1 MANNTNLSYP
11 SAFCQ
16 QFLDRNGNP
25 LSGGKLY
32 TYKAGTSNERIAT
45 YKTIGGTIA
54 ENTNTNPI
62 ILDSAGVARLVI
74 EKGKAYKF
82 VLYDR
87 NNNFL
92 YEWDNVD
99 SGGGQSVYN
108 IEGTDGE
115 ITATPSTDLQ
125 GNLVFKIGIAE
136 PFKQTINGLRDDVDE
151 LENRVDDIS
160 EGLEE
165 AQNDIEGLENSV
177 ESLEETLSEKKD
189 KQEPYSLD
197 VPSNKIVKRISQD
210 ANGNVDVELQDIPE
224 QAGDDVEIESSEGNI
239 SVEKSTPAGKQKF
252 NVNVKDYSL
261 DPSKF
266 KVGDFK
272 FFNVDDVTLQAI
284 VQGSIVTLAMKSKY
298 VQVVEDDWS
307 FNEVNDLVNN
317 GILPLLNYLGNLYYF
332 SGSGIENSVNV
343 LYFHNSQ
350 NDSFAKFVENDG
362 LYVGGFET
370 EPLKLI
376 GRKTKVVNG
385 AKDDFIRLETMNN
398 STSANFIYLNTLT
411 SEDQDSVIDHLENDD
426 YDYAVVEITFL
437 CRWADGTNIAADDTS
452 AQGYTL
458 TPYTA
463 DIPFL
468 LLLTDYNGYVKG
480 QMQPMFTMKGNSTE
494 YSSVVNATIKFLKS
508 DNVNQIMFFPNAS
521 FNVANSTYGIVPL
534 ITRIAVSEVNHRKKS
549 FVKVSS

>member
-45 YKTIGGTIA
+45 YKTIGGTFA

-74 EKGKAYKF
+74 EKDKAYKF

-87 NNNFL
+87 KNNFL

-136 PFKQTINGLRDDVDE
+136 PFKQTINGLREDVDE

-160 EGLEE
+160 EGLED

-177 ESLEETLSEKKD
+177 ESLEESLSEKKD

-224 QAGDDVEIESSEGNI
+224 QAGVDVEIESSEGNI
-239 SVEKSTPAGKQKF
+239 SVEKSTPVGKQKF

-284 VQGSIVTLAMKSKY
+284 VEGSIVTLAMKSKY
-298 VQVVEDDWS
+298 VQFVDEDWTYDD
-307 FNEVNDLVNN
+307 VNNLINN
-317 GILPLLNYLGNLYYF
+317 GILPVLNLQGIFYYF
-332 SGSGIENSVNV
+332 QASGIEDDDNV
-343 LYFHNSQ
+343 LYFHESQ
-350 NDSFAKFVENDG
+350 YNYFAKFVEGDG
-362 LYVGGFET
+362 LYVGSVET
-370 EPLKLI
+370 KSLSLLAKKVLI
-376 GRKTKVVNG
+376 VNG
-385 AKDDFIRLETMNN
+385 ASDEFKRLEAMNN
-398 STSANFIYLNTLT
+398 LTSVPVIIFNNIT
-411 SEDQDSVIDHLENDD
+411 SEDEYSVLHHLENDD
-426 YDYAVVEITFL
+426 YDYAIVEMTFL
-437 CRWADGTNIAADDTS
+437 CRWADGTNIPADDTS

-458 TPYTA
+458 TPYTT
-463 DIPFL
+463 DTIFKFFL
-468 LLLTDYNGYVKG
+468 SDNNGNVKS
-480 QMQPMFTMKGNSTE
+480 QMQPTFTMKGNSTE
-494 YSSVVNATIKFLKS
+494 FSSVINATMKFLKS
-508 DNVNQIMFFPNAS
+508 DNVREIRIIPNGS
-521 FNVANSTYGIVPL
+521 FNVPNYTYGIVPT
-534 ITRIAVSEVNHRKKS
+534 ITRIAVSEINYRKKS

>member
-25 LSGGKLY
+25 LSGGKLF
-32 TYKAGTSNERIAT
+32 TYKAGTSNERIST
-45 YKTIGGTIA
+45 YKTIGGTFA

-87 NNNFL
+87 KNNFL

-136 PFKQTINGLRDDVDE
+136 PFKQTINGLRDDVEE
-151 LENRVDDIS
+151 LENRVGDIS

-177 ESLEETLSEKKD
+177 ESIEETLSEKKD
-189 KQEPYSLD
+189 KQKPYSLD

-210 ANGNVDVELQDIPE
+210 TNGNMQVELQDIPE

-252 NVNVKDYSL
+252 NLNVKDYSL
-261 DPSKF
+261 DPNKF

-284 VQGSIVTLAMKSKY
+284 VQSSIVTLAMKSKY
-298 VQVVEDDWS
+298 VQFVDEDWS
-307 FNEVNDLVNN
+307 FDDVNSLINN
-317 GILPLLNYLGNLYYF
+317 GILPVLNWQGFFFYF
-332 SGSGIENSVNV
+332 QKSGIENDNNV
-343 LYFHNSQ
+343 LYFHESQ
-350 NDSFAKFVENDG
+350 DNYFAKFVEGDG
-362 LYVGGFET
+362 LYVGNIET
-370 EPLKLI
+370 KALSLLGKQVEI
-376 GRKTKVVNG
+376 VNG
-385 AKDDFIRLETMNN
+385 AAVHFKPLEVMNN
-398 STSANFIYLNTLT
+398 STSAPFIIFGSIT
-411 SEDQDSVIDHLENDD
+411 SEDENSVLHHLENDD
-426 YDYAVVEITFL
+426 YDYAIVEMTFL
-437 CRWADGTNIAADDTS
+437 CRWADGANIPADDTS

-463 DIPFL
+463 DIPFSFFL
-468 LLLTDYNGYVKG
+468 ADNNGYLKG

-508 DNVNQIMFFPNAS
+508 DNVSQIMIVPNAS
-521 FNVANSTYGIVPL
+521 FSVPNYTYGIVPL
-534 ITRIAVSEVNHRKKS
+534 FTRVAVSEVNHRNKS
-549 FVKVSS
+549 FAKVSS

>member
-74 EKGKAYKF
+74 EKDKAYKF

-87 NNNFL
+87 KNNFL

-99 SGGGQSVYN
+99 SGGGKSVYN

-160 EGLEE
+160 DGLEE

-177 ESLEETLSEKKD
+177 ESLEETLDEKKD

-210 ANGNVDVELQDIPE
+210 ANGNMDVELQDIPE
-224 QAGDDVEIESSEGNI
+224 QAGFDVEIESSEGNI
-239 SVEKSTPAGKQKF
+239 SVDKSTPVGKQKF

-284 VQGSIVTLAMKSKY
+284 VEGYIVTLAMKSKY
-298 VQVVEDDWS
+298 VQLVDEDWS
-307 FNEVNDLVNN
+307 FDDVNNLLNN
-317 GILPLLNYLGNLYYF
+317 GILPVLNWQGFFFYF
-332 SGSGIENSVNV
+332 QKSGIEDDDNV
-343 LYFHNSQ
+343 LYFHESQ
-350 NDSFAKFVENDG
+350 DNYFAKFVEGDG
-362 LYVGGFET
+362 LYVGNVET
-370 EPLKLI
+370 KSLSLLGK
-376 GRKTKVVNG
+376 KVDIVNG
-385 AKDDFIRLETMNN
+385 AKDEFKPLETMNN
-398 STSANFIYLNTLT
+398 STSANFVYLNSLT
-411 SEDQDSVIDHLENDD
+411 SEDQDSVTDHLENDD
-426 YDYAVVEITFL
+426 YDYAIIEMTFL
-437 CRWADGTNIAADDTS
+437 CRWADGTNIPADDTS

-463 DIPFL
+463 DIPFSFFL
-468 LLLTDYNGYVKG
+468 ADSNGYVKG

-508 DNVNQIMFFPNAS
+508 DNVTRIMIVPNAS
-521 FNVANSTYGIVPL
+521 FSVPNETYGIVPL
-534 ITRIAVSEVNHRKKS
+534 FTRIAVSEVNHRNKS
-549 FVKVSS
+549 FAKVSS